1 MNPRIRP
8 DDLLISPYKELIQ
21 TLVNQL
27 IRAALPADG
36 LTYLD
41 YIRNISILLLTTQDP
56 DRTTVIV
63 QTLIAQASSLNKTA
77 VWLEQE
83 LKFEGMIHGADR
95 LDFLRLDLSQAGEV
109 DDSALDLYN
118 ERVSRF
124 SHLD

>member
-21 TLVNQL
+21 KLANHW

-36 LTYLD
+36 LTHPD
-41 YIRNISILLLTTQDP
+41 YIRTISVLLLTTQDP
-56 DRTTVIV
+56 NRTTLIV
-63 QTLIAQASSLNKTA
+63 QTVIAQARSLNKTA
-77 VWLEQE
+77 VWVEQE

-95 LDFLRLDLSQAGEV
+95 MDFLRLDLSQTDEV

-118 ERVSRF
+118 ERMTRF
-124 SHLD
+124 AHPD